1 MTHRI
6 EGPTPLTI
14 KATANGA
21 EIDIAAVLRLVFLEL
36 FEDADGDPASFTE
49 TFTDMYALSV
59 SAQHNG
65 PDSDQRHEFDRRL
78 DEMLDHYA
86 DGGTVEVYATGVAQ
100 LLAAAREIAAVRP
113 VPEQRKGG
121 AAA

>member
-1 MTHRI
+1 MSYRI

-21 EIDIAAVLRLVFLEL
+21 EISIASVLRLVFLEL
-36 FEDADGDPASFTE
+36 FEDADNDPASFAE
-49 TFTDMYALSV
+49 EFADMHALSI

-78 DEMLDHYA
+78 GEMVDRYA
-86 DGGTVEVYATGVAQ
+86 DEGTVKVPAFGVGQ
-100 LLAAAREIAAVRP
+100 LLAAVWEIAAPRP
-113 VPEQRKGG
+113 VPGQRG
-121 AAA
+121 AA

>member
-1 MTHRI
+1 MTHKI

-21 EIDIAAVLRLVFLEL
+21 EIGIASVLRLVFLEL
-36 FEDADGDPASFTE
+36 FEQADGDPESFAE
-49 TFTDMYALSV
+49 EFADMHALSI

-65 PDSDQRHEFDRRL
+65 PDSDARHEFDRRL
-78 DEMLDHYA
+78 DEMLDQYA
-86 DGGTVEVYATGVAQ
+86 DGGTVEVYATGVGQ
-100 LLAAAREIAAVRP
+100 LLATVREIAAPRP
-113 VPEQRKGG
+113 VPGQRKGG